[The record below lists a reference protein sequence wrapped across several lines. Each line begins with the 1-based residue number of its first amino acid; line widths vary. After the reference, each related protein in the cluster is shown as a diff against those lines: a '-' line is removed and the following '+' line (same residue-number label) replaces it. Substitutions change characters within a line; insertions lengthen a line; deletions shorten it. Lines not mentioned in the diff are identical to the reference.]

1 MAKATVGSTPKLNLL
16 DDVGMILFRGDLKS
30 KTLQDAIVEVTGVK
44 VPVRGKISTEDQ
56 TSIAWMSPD
65 ELLLFVPLERVG
77 ELIEDLNHKMGE
89 EDTLIWDISDLRS
102 VFEIEGN
109 FIREVL
115 AKNTPIDLN
124 KDKMRKGTFR
134 RTRFGQ
140 IAVAFWFESETKW
153 FMICR
158 RSEAEYAQQLFE
170 VSSKPGEIPSV
181 F

>member
-1 MAKATVGSTPKLNLL
+1 MAKSTVGSTPKLNLL
-16 DDVGMILFRGDLKS
+16 DDIGMILFRGDLKS
-30 KTLQDAIVEVTGVK
+30 KTLQNAIVEVTGLK

-65 ELLLFVPLERVG
+65 ELLFFVPLEGVRK
-77 ELIEDLNHKMGE
+77 LIEDLNQKMGE

-109 FIREVL
+109 LIREVL

-124 KDKMRKGTFR
+124 RDKMRMGTFR

-140 IAVAFWFESETKW
+140 IAVAFWFESETRW
-153 FMICR
+153 FLICR
-158 RSEAEYAQQLFE
+158 RSETEYAQHLFE
-170 VSSKPGEIPSV
+170 VSSKSGEIPLV